1 MTPSDTQIAAR
12 VDERLA
18 EYEQETSLSQQER
31 ERLRAAWTV
40 LAIQERDARAAE
52 QAVATLKA
60 ALVEAEAKERRA
72 REKAEER
79 ERRKAEDKERV
90 RRWYQEQPA
99 QRNQLKR
106 QILKHLL
113 SAEGRNGPDTHE
125 LSKILDYDWAH
136 VGVCVADLKQSGG
149 IKESEDGE
157 LYHHKVWR
165 GLHPERRASVKHIG
179 TVPQAVLDHKEV
191 TAARK
196 SVAIA
201 LSGHFYRTRR
211 SHAKA
216 RAIGRKDLAKAAS
229 VGEATVQRAVD
240 WLIDEKL
247 LEVVEQGTGQRGS
260 RYRWT
265 AKTKLYKVKVKHHES
280 NS

>member
-1 MTPSDTQIAAR
+1 MTPSNTQIAAR

-18 EYEQETSLSQQER
+18 EYEQETALSQLER

-40 LAIQERDARAAE
+40 LAIEERDARAAE
-52 QAVATLKA
+52 QAAANVKA
-60 ALVEAEAKERRA
+60 ALVEAEAKERRT
-72 REKAEER
+72 KER
-79 ERRKAEDKERV
+79 ERRKAEERERV
-90 RRWYQEQPA
+90 RRWYQDEPA

-113 SAEGRNGPDTHE
+113 SAEGRNGPNSHE
-125 LSKILDYDWAH
+125 LSKILDFDWAH
-136 VGVCVADLKQSGG
+136 VRICIADLKQTGG

-157 LYHHKVWR
+157 LFHYKVWR

-247 LEVVEQGTGQRGS
+247 LEVIQQGKGQRGS